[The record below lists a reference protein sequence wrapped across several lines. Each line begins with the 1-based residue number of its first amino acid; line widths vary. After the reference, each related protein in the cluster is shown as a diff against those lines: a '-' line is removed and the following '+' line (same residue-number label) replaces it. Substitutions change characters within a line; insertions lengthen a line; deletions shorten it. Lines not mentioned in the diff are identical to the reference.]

1 MTMKFLSTRSF
12 LFIAAN
18 ILFTICIPF
27 VATAQQNV
35 QPPKKMMRI
44 FEDEDF
50 INIAGHGTDESY
62 TNGTMIDYFY
72 TKPERSRFF
81 LDRLFPSAGDS
92 SVNTYAW
99 GVAQLMFT
107 PRDISKSEYQ
117 PNDYPYAGAL
127 FVTHDLYSYNSIKK
141 YSLHTSIIAGIR
153 GPHAYAGET
162 QRFVHGLINYQ
173 KPMGWDNQLKDR
185 GIININ
191 FRAEKQL
198 YTYKNKLDVI
208 GSGEVFAGNT
218 FNGIIVNPTIRI
230 GKMNPYFNGFIS
242 QYSASG
248 RNAKNKKNVQAYL
261 FAKPGLI
268 ISITN
273 DLLKS
278 DAGKTNAGNNS
289 SAAQLK
295 NAVFDLSTGVVMGVN
310 RFGISFTQHFTS
322 NTKENLYSHQVG
334 NITLYFSFN

>member
-1 MTMKFLSTRSF
+1 MKLSRVPGI
-12 LFIAAN
+12 LFIAAH
-18 ILFTICIPF
+18 ILFTICVPSI
-27 VATAQQNV
+27 TIAQQKV
-35 QPPKKMMRI
+35 QPPQKMLRI

-72 TKPERSRFF
+72 TKPERSRFL

-92 SVNTYAW
+92 SVNTYSW

-127 FVTHDLYSYNSIKK
+127 FAMHDLYSYNSIKK
-141 YSLHTSIIAGIR
+141 YSLHTSLTAGIR

-162 QRFVHGLINYQ
+162 QRFVHGLINYE
-173 KPMGWDNQLKDR
+173 KPRGWDNQLKDR

-218 FNGIIVNPTIRI
+218 FNGIVVNPMIRI

-268 ISITN
+268 LTLT
-273 DLLKS
+273 DELLKS
-278 DAGKTNAGNNS
+278 DASKTNADNNS

-295 NAVFDLSTGVVMGVN
+295 NAVFDFSTGAVLAVN
-310 RFGISFTQHFTS
+310 KFGISFTQHFTS
-322 NTKENLYSHQVG
+322 KTKENLYSHQVG